1 MAIKFYTNINLNR
14 SQLQNVAIEN
24 ASTDPGTTTLG
35 HFYFNTTNNRIAINK
50 GTSVSPSWVQI
61 PYAGSIVN
69 TDFASQATANRVLA
83 SPTSG
88 SGTPTFR
95 QIVVGDIDTTS
106 VRLDTV
112 GSATGTISAG
122 TSGVPQKIQ
131 YVATPTA
138 DNDAANKS
146 YVDAAVANLNVHAP
160 VVAATTADL
169 GNSYTAPNGN
179 GIGAYLTVTA
189 TSSTLTIDGKLL
201 TAGTNYTGDRILVK
215 NQTTQTQNGVYYL
228 DSFPTSS
235 TAKLIRDT
243 DYDGSV
249 TGEVANGDY
258 IFVLYGGQKS
268 TAWIQ
273 SGTNPLTVGTSNLT
287 FTQFT
292 QLASYTG
299 SNGVKLVNGT
309 DFQIDNTT
317 VPVASSTGSGKFVL
331 DTSPTLTTPTIGVAT
346 ATSVNKVTITAPSSS
361 ATLTLFNGSTLAT
374 GNANSVTFSGVSG
387 GSNVNVPSSGTLATT
402 PTGTNQSLPTKYV
415 TTFNATSGNVSKVI
429 PQATHGLSSNRNLIV
444 QVSDSSGN
452 VVYTDIVISAAGQV
466 TITFADVAASY
477 DTYDITI
484 IG

>member
-1 MAIKFYTNINLNR
+1 MPKFYTSINLNNN
-14 SQLQNVAIEN
+14 QLQNVSLN
-24 ASTDPGTTTLG
+24 PQASTPSTYAAGLI
-35 HFYFNTTNNRIAINK
+35 YFDTNAANTATYNRLIIRNAAN
-50 GTSVSPSWVQI
+50 GAWLNI
-61 PYAGSIVN
+61 PYSGNIVN
-69 TDFASQATANRVLA
+69 ADISSSAAIDVTKLLTTSATAN
-83 SPTSG
+83 
-88 SGTPTFR
+88 
-95 QIVVGDIDTTS
+95 S
-106 VRLDTV
+106 VRLDTI
-112 GSATGTISAG
+112 GYATGTISAG
-122 TSGVPQKIQ
+122 TSGTPQKIQ

-201 TAGTNYTGDRILVK
+201 TAGTNYTGDRVLVK

-228 DSFPTSS
+228 DSFPTAS

-243 DYDGSV
+243 DYDGSI

-273 SGTNPLTVGTSNLT
+273 SATGALTVGTSSLT
-287 FTQFT
+287 FTLFT
-292 QLASYTG
+292 QLASYTANNPAAG
-299 SNGVKLVNGT
+299 IKITNGT
-309 DFQIDNTT
+309 NFELDNTT
-317 VPVASSTGSGKFVL
+317 VPVSISTGTGNFVL
-331 DTSPTLTTPTIGVAT
+331 ATSPTLTTPTLGVAT
-346 ATSVNKVTITAPSSS
+346 ATSINGVTITSRTG
-361 ATLTLFNGSTLAT
+361 TLTLANSSTLAT
-374 GNANSVTFSGVSG
+374 SGAYSTTLTATATTNVTL
-387 GSNVNVPSSGTLATT
+387 PTSGTLATV

-415 TTFNATSGNVSKVI
+415 TTFNATSGNVTKVI
-429 PQATHGLSSNRNLIV
+429 PQATHGLSSNRNLLV

-452 VVYTDIVISAAGQV
+452 VVYTDIVINAAGQV
-466 TITFADVAASY
+466 TITFADVTASY